1 MRVVLLLPLLPRL
14 ALRNNK
20 KIHSHIPNRPGL
32 RNRATTPSRVHTFLA
47 PIDTSRHCMLPQD
60 GKTHQK
66 VPQLVVVERQ
76 LPKRLETG
84 RGALPP
90 PPPPSERRVR
100 QTTADEF
107 PATLRSQCPSL
118 KRRWRRKNAA
128 SPSS

>member
-1 MRVVLLLPLLPRL
+1 MRIVILLPLLPRL

-20 KIHSHIPNRPGL
+20 KIHSHIPNRPGI
-32 RNRATTPSRVHTFLA
+32 RNRTTTPGWVHTLLA

-90 PPPPSERRVR
+90 PPPPPERGVR
-100 QTTADEF
+100 QTAADKF
-107 PATLRSQCPSL
+107 STTLRSQCPSL
-118 KRRWRRKNAA
+118 KRWGKDAA
-128 SPSS
+128 SPSP